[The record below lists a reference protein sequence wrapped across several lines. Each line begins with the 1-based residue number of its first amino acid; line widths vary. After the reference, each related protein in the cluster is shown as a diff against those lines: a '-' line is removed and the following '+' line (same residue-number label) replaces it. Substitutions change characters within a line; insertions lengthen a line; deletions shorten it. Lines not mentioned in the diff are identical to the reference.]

1 MGRYR
6 SEKKRNEITQT
17 RVANSQKNLISNSPS
32 LSSSNQ
38 MLQRKVRVGSAH
50 DPQEA
55 EADRAADAIVKG
67 DAVTNISNQGM
78 GSVQRKCA
86 ECSEEDSAVVQ
97 RQEEEEEI
105 QAKPHEGGLI
115 QRQEEEEEE
124 LQAKPQEGGLIRRQ
138 EEEEEE
144 LQAKAKPGGT
154 CSACS
159 KNAGDTAA
167 SSVKSGGRPLSDSDR
182 SYFEPRFG
190 KDFSDVRV
198 HTHSSA
204 EKAAGSIN
212 AKAFTLGNNIA
223 FGSGQFS
230 PSSAS
235 GRHLLAHELAHVVQ
249 QKGGGQ
255 NTVRRTV
262 SKHSKCKPSVNS
274 APSKPL
280 DRLKKIDAK
289 ARVFAQVMGL
299 GLTITTLDPALFNK
313 DVKNF
318 TKRFGKAP
326 AKGKRFR
333 NRFNKK
339 TFPTQDKAILSEI
352 NSASDLFIGVANRL
366 SRPIVYRCPGTKTI
380 NLENC
385 RDKCEANDVAWVCP
399 GTSMSQMALCPGF
412 WGMSDDQ
419 LAGALIHEVMHAQ
432 FNRKGHPENTKRRH
446 RNPECFTS
454 LTGDTMGFTP
464 FDSRCPKIP

>member
-1 MGRYR
+1 MQAKPAESG
-6 SEKKRNEITQT
+6 
-17 RVANSQKNLISNSPS
+17 LI
-32 LSSSNQ
+32 
-38 MLQRKVRVGSAH
+38 
-50 DPQEA
+50 
-55 EADRAADAIVKG
+55 
-67 DAVTNISNQGM
+67 
-78 GSVQRKCA
+78 
-86 ECSEEDSAVVQ
+86 Q
-97 RQEEEEEI
+97 RQEEEEEEM
-105 QAKPHEGGLI
+105 QAKPAESGLIQRQEEEEEEMQAKPAEGGLI

-124 LQAKPQEGGLIRRQ
+124 
-138 EEEEEE
+138 E
-144 LQAKAKPGGT
+144 LQAKAGSGGT

-159 KNAGDTAA
+159 NGPGDSAA
-167 SSVKSGGRPLSDSDR
+167 SSVKSGGRPLSESDR

-190 KDFSDVRV
+190 RDFSDVRV

-230 PSSAS
+230 PNSAS

-255 NTVRRTV
+255 KTVRRTV

-299 GLTITTLDPALFNK
+299 GMALTSVDPVLFSK
-313 DVKNF
+313 DVKKF

-333 NRFNKK
+333 NRFNNK
-339 TFPTQDKAILSEI
+339 TFPTQDKAILSEM
-352 NSASDLFIGVANRL
+352 NSTSDLFIGVANRL

-385 RDKCEANDVAWVCP
+385 RDKCEANDVAWVCA
-399 GTSMSQMALCPGF
+399 GTSMSQMAVCPGF

-419 LAGALIHEVMHAQ
+419 LAGALIHEVMHAR
-432 FNRKGHPENTKRRH
+432 FNRKGHPENVKKRH

-454 LTGDTMGFTP
+454 LTADTMGFTP
-464 FDSRCPKIP
+464 FDVRCPKIP